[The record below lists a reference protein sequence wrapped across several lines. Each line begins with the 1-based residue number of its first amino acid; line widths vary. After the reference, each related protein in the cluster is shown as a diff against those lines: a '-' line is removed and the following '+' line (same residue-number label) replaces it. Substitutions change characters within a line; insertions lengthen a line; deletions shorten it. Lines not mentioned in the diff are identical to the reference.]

1 MSKDTTLHILN
12 GEGTAS
18 PFRQSGIEGD
28 IAVWNEALS
37 SGPLSRKF
45 ASVDFW
51 TEREMFLN
59 GEYVATLSQ
68 PLADMPEYRK
78 IVVSEFDK
86 IRKFGNYTEVVLWFE
101 NDLFCQIN
109 LIGLLHWFSHQELS
123 GTKLSI
129 VCTDH
134 HPNYDVFRGYGYLA
148 PEDFGILQLEAKPI
162 TEEQLK
168 LADEVWGK
176 YTSSNP
182 SDIVDVCSNR
192 ERYQLGFIPETLQH
206 HAQRF
211 PSVTNG
217 LGNPEKRI
225 LKLIDKGG
233 YTNLMVVK
241 EMLETSDHYGFGDLE
256 YFYLLQYLSPL
267 YNKQD
272 KLLILNEAGT
282 QVLNGDINF
291 QRINTQ
297 DFMLGGISNTAL
309 ERKNSELS
317 LS

>member
-1 MSKDTTLHILN
+1 MTKHPILHILN

-37 SGPLSRKF
+37 SGPLSQKF
-45 ASVDFW
+45 ATDNFW
-51 TEREMFLN
+51 NEREQFLT
-59 GEYVATLSQ
+59 GEYVDSLPQTPS
-68 PLADMPEYRK
+68 DTSKYYK
-78 IVVSEFDK
+78 IVISEFGK
-86 IRKFGNYTEVVLWFE
+86 IREFGKYTEVVLWFE

-109 LIGLLHWFSHQELS
+109 LLGLLHWFSHQELS

-162 TEEQLK
+162 TEDQLK
-168 LADEVWGK
+168 LADEVWEK
-176 YTSSNP
+176 YSSSHP
-182 SDIVDVCSNR
+182 SDIIDVCSNR
-192 ERYQLGFIPETLQH
+192 ERYQLGFIPETLEL

-256 YFYLLQYLSPL
+256 YFYLLKYLSPL

-297 DFMLGGISNTAL
+297 HFMLGGIRNTAL
-309 ERKNSELS
+309 KRKNSELS
-317 LS
+317 L